1 MSGNTVSIT
10 GNITRDAEFR
20 ATQSGRVVASFG
32 IAHNERRKD
41 QQGQWTDV
49 PSFFSVSA
57 WMTDAQ
63 ARSFEGRLSKGAKV
77 AIVGGSLRQR
87 SYTDRDG
94 ANRSAVEIVVG
105 DPFACLVIE
114 PPRQQ
119 RGGYQQQPQQQYQQ
133 PQQGYQQ
140 QPQQPQQA
148 TLYDQDIP
156 F

>member
-1 MSGNTVSIT
+1 MAGNTVSIT

-57 WMTDAQ
+57 WMSDAQ
-63 ARSFEGRLSKGAKV
+63 ARSFEGRLAKGAKV
-77 AIVGGSLRQR
+77 AIVGGTLRQR

-105 DPFACLVIE
+105 DPFDCLVIE

-119 RGGYQQQPQQQYQQ
+119 RGGYQQQTQQQRRQ

-140 QPQQPQQA
+140 PQPQA
-148 TLYDQDIP
+148 SLYDQDIP